1 MRFPLVKE
9 ARHGTETRVNW
20 ARPVESRQIAG
31 VVGEEQQQATGPI
44 LVNHAAVSRR
54 TVKG

>member
-1 MRFPLVKE
+1 MEPRHVSIGQGQLSLVRLQE
-9 ARHGTETRVNW
+9 LLE
-20 ARPVESRQIAG
+20 
-31 VVGEEQQQATGPI
+31 EEQQQATGPI